1 MTKSKKGESDADE
14 NEAEDV
20 ASVETESA
28 TPTASKA
35 GKGQKKVKFPC
46 GKCDQE
52 ATGNALC
59 CLSCEQWFHF
69 ACVEGMNKD
78 YFDNLKKM
86 SDMSLAAFL
95 CKTCRK
101 VFGVVTKEMKSL
113 KAEVKGL
120 KDQLMVLELEKETLA
135 QKVENLELKAERV
148 KSQVE
153 GFEKEVNVT
162 VEKAREE
169 MKMDVRSEMEQ
180 KSERGSNIVIFGLA
194 ETKETDTKK
203 WKELEQKKV
212 EELMTKI
219 EVEGEV
225 QVMHRAGKPRAEGE
239 NPRPTIVKIANDEM
253 REKVFKN
260 ASKLSKIVG
269 MEKVFLN
276 YDLTPQQRE
285 DDKKK
290 ETELKEE
297 AARRTEEEE
306 KNGTGKKYIV
316 VGSRGRRRVVLER
329 NRV

>member
-1 MTKSKKGESDADE
+1 MTRSKKGETDAEEIDGAPDAPDE
-14 NEAEDV
+14 
-20 ASVETESA
+20 SESA
-28 TPTASKA
+28 TSTASK
-35 GKGQKKVKFPC
+35 GVRGTKKAKFPC

-52 ATGNALC
+52 ATGNSLC

-69 ACVEGMNKD
+69 ACVEGMNKE

-101 VFGVVTKEMKSL
+101 VFGVVTKEIKSL
-113 KAEVKGL
+113 KAEVKEL
-120 KDQLMVLELEKETLA
+120 KDQMVVLELEKETLA
-135 QKVENLELKAERV
+135 QKVENMELKAERV
-148 KSQVE
+148 KSQEE

-162 VEKAREE
+162 VEKAREGL
-169 MKMDVRSEMEQ
+169 KMDVRTEMEQ
-180 KSERGSNIVIFGLA
+180 INERGSNIVIFGLT

-203 WKELEQKKV
+203 WKEMEQKKV

-225 QVMHRAGKPRAEGE
+225 QMLHRAGKPRAEGE
-239 NPRPTIVKIANDEM
+239 NPRPTIVRIADDDT

-260 ASKLSKIVG
+260 ASKLSRIEG

-285 DDKKK
+285 DEKKK
-290 ETELKEE
+290 EADLKAE
-297 AARRTEEEE
+297 AVRKTEEEE
-306 KNGTGKKYIV
+306 KSGTGKKYIV

-329 NRV
+329 LRA